1 MHDIFAILH
10 ITGAVSAYLC
20 AFLIFTQRVGS
31 QRHRLFGIGY
41 AVSML
46 TAALSGFGIY
56 NWGHPSIFHVFSV
69 ITLVSI
75 SRGWYAIYQYRQ
87 SRDTAH
93 LLNHYFNMAYS
104 FMGINLAAI
113 AQLMRT
119 FSYDSVAQY
128 FTILGVAYLVAI
140 LVANRLI
147 QKVYFRRF
155 SRWFNT
161 SLGEQSPAK

>member
-1 MHDIFAILH
+1 MHDIFPGLH
-10 ITGAVSAYLC
+10 IAGVITAYLC
-20 AFLIFTQRVGS
+20 AFLVFTQTVGS
-31 QRHRLFGIGY
+31 RRHRQFGIGY
-41 AVSML
+41 AIAML

-56 NWGHPSIFHVFSV
+56 TWGHPSIFHVFSV

-87 SRDTAH
+87 SRDRNH

-113 AQLMRT
+113 AQTMRV
-119 FSYDSVAQY
+119 FSYDSLAQY
-128 FTILGVAYLVAI
+128 FTILGVAYLIAI

-147 QKVYFRRF
+147 QKVYFQRF
-155 SRWFNT
+155 ANWF
-161 SLGEQSPAK
+161 QAKPAE

>member
-1 MHDIFAILH
+1 MHDIFAALH
-10 ITGAVSAYLC
+10 ITGAISAYLC
-20 AFLIFTQRVGS
+20 AFLLFTQKVGS
-31 QRHRLFGIGY
+31 RKHRLFGIGY
-41 AVSML
+41 AVAML

-113 AQLMRT
+113 AQLMRA

-128 FTILGVAYLVAI
+128 FTILGVAYLAAI
-140 LVANRLI
+140 LIANRLI

-155 SRWFNT
+155 ARWFKA
-161 SLGEQSPAK
+161 GPANKNSAA

>member
-1 MHDIFAILH
+1 MHDIFATLH
-10 ITGAVSAYLC
+10 VAGVVLAYLC

-31 QRHRLFGIGY
+31 QRHRMFGTGY
-41 AVSML
+41 AVAML

-56 NWGHPSIFHVFSV
+56 NSGHPSVFHVFSV
-69 ITLVSI
+69 ITIVSI

-87 SRDTAH
+87 SRDSGH

-113 AQLMRT
+113 AQLTRA
-119 FSYDSVAQY
+119 FSYDSAAQY
-128 FTILGVAYLVAI
+128 FTILGVAYLIAI
-140 LVANRLI
+140 LIANRLI

-155 SRWFNT
+155 TSWFKI
-161 SLGEQSPAK
+161 SSDERSPAK